1 MTRKWLRW
9 LPAAIV
15 PVVVVGGAIAFPLQ
29 ADADIQLP
37 DKSPAEVLAMVG
49 TSTVRDFSGTV
60 EQTSQ
65 LGLPQIPSSMDPGS
79 STLSALDLITSNHT
93 ARVYVDG
100 TKVDGAKKVRVQ
112 VMTSLAE
119 QDFVRNGN
127 DIWTYNSDDN
137 SATHTTLSGTDD
149 RSKPHSAKPDG
160 SGTAPTPAQLAD
172 RLISAITPSTDVTV
186 GKNTRVAGRSA
197 YDLVLKPRSSTTLVG
212 SVSIAVDA
220 KTGLPLSVAVMA
232 TGQKDPAF
240 SVAFTQLT
248 LATPSSALFD
258 FSPPSGAKV
267 TEHAVSPGTG
277 HPSAPKQPGAAP
289 DPDKRGAKKQITTT
303 GSGWSTIV
311 SAPAS
316 ALPSELTAS
325 SLLSTATTKV
335 TGGRL
340 LSTSLLNVL
349 LTTDGRVF
357 AGSVPLAQLQAA
369 ASAK

>member
-127 DIWTYNSDDN
+127 DIWAYNSDDN

-197 YDLVLKPRSSTTLVG
+197 YDLVLTPRTGTTLVG

-240 SVAFTQLT
+240 SIAFTQLT

-267 TEHAVSPGTG
+267 TEHAVSPGG
-277 HPSAPKQPGAAP
+277 HPATSKQH
-289 DPDKRGAKKQITTT
+289 PDKQGAKKQITTT

-325 SLLSTATTKV
+325 GLLSTATTKV

-369 ASAK
+369 ANAK

>member
-1 MTRKWLRW
+1 MARKWLRW

-15 PVVVVGGAIAFPLQ
+15 PVVVVGGAMAFPLQ
-29 ADADIQLP
+29 AEADIQLP
-37 DKSPAEVLAMVG
+37 NKSPAEVLAMIG
-49 TSTVRDFSGTV
+49 NSTVRDFSGTV

-79 STLSALDLITSNHT
+79 STLSALDALTSNHT
-93 ARVYVDG
+93 ARIYVDG
-100 TKVDGAKKVRVQ
+100 PQKVRVQ

-119 QDFVRNGN
+119 QDFVRNGS
-127 DIWTYNSDDN
+127 DIWAYNSKDN
-137 SATHTTLSGTDD
+137 TATHTILSGTGAGAK
-149 RSKPHSAKPDG
+149 SGSAKPHG
-160 SGTAPTPAQLAD
+160 SGKATTPAQLAE
-172 RLISAITPSTDVTV
+172 RFITAVTPSTSVTV
-186 GKNTRVAGRSA
+186 GKNTKVAGRSA
-197 YDLVLKPRSSTTLVG
+197 YDLVLRPRTSTTLVG

-232 TGQKDPAF
+232 KGQKDAAL
-240 SVAFTQLT
+240 SVAFTQLS
-248 LATPSSALFD
+248 LQTPSASLFT

-267 TEHAVSPGTG
+267 TEHTVSPGTG
-277 HPSAPKQPGAAP
+277 HRTTPKHPGAVTP
-289 DPDKRGAKKQITTT
+289 DPDAKANAKQVSTT

-316 ALPSELTAS
+316 ALPSELTGS
-325 SLLSTATTKV
+325 SLLSSATTKV

-349 LTTDGRVF
+349 FTTDGRVF

-369 ASAK
+369 ANAK

>member
-1 MTRKWLRW
+1 MARKWLRW

-93 ARVYVDG
+93 ARVYLSG
-100 TKVDGAKKVRVQ
+100 PQKVRVQ
-112 VMTSLAE
+112 VMTAMAE

-127 DIWTYNSDDN
+127 DIWAYNSDDKT
-137 SATHTTLSGTDD
+137 ATHTTLSGTPGTPDTP
-149 RSKPHSAKPDG
+149 KPDSAKPHG
-160 SGTAPTPAQLAD
+160 SGAASTPAQLAK
-172 RLISAITPSTDVTV
+172 RFISAVTPSTNVTV
-186 GKNTRVAGRSA
+186 GKNTRVAGRAA
-197 YDLVLKPRSSTTLVG
+197 YDLVLTPRSGTTLVG

-248 LATPSSALFD
+248 LAAPAAGLFD
-258 FSPPSGAKV
+258 FTPPSGAKV
-267 TEHAVSPGTG
+267 TEHTASPGG
-277 HPSAPKQPGAAP
+277 HPAVPKQPTAE
-289 DPDKRGAKKQITTT
+289 AKQVSTT

-316 ALPSELTAS
+316 VLPSELTAS

-335 TGGRL
+335 AGGRL

-369 ASAK
+369 ANAK

>member
-1 MTRKWLRW
+1 
-9 LPAAIV
+9 
-15 PVVVVGGAIAFPLQ
+15 
-29 ADADIQLP
+29 
-37 DKSPAEVLAMVG
+37 
-49 TSTVRDFSGTV
+49 RDFSGTV

-79 STLSALDLITSNHT
+79 STLSALDALTSNHS

-100 TKVDGAKKVRVQ
+100 PQKVRVQ

-119 QDFVRNGN
+119 QDFVRNGS
-127 DIWTYNSDDN
+127 DIWAYNSKDN
-137 SATHTTLSGTDD
+137 TATHTTLSRTETGAK
-149 RSKPHSAKPDG
+149 SNKAKPHG
-160 SGTAPTPAQLAD
+160 SGTATTPAQLAE
-172 RLISAITPSTDVTV
+172 RFITAVTPSTSVTV
-186 GKNTRVAGRSA
+186 GKNTKVAGRSA
-197 YDLVLKPRSSTTLVG
+197 YDLVLRPRSSTTLVG

-232 TGQKDPAF
+232 KGQKDAAL
-240 SVAFTQLT
+240 SVAFTQLS
-248 LATPSSALFD
+248 LQALSASLFT

-267 TEHAVSPGTG
+267 TEHTVSPGIG
-277 HPSAPKQPGAAP
+277 HRTTPKHPGAVTP
-289 DPDKRGAKKQITTT
+289 DPDAKANAKQVSTT

-316 ALPSELTAS
+316 ALPSELTGS
-325 SLLSTATTKV
+325 SLLSSATTKV

-349 LTTDGRVF
+349 FTTDGRVF

-369 ASAK
+369 ANAK

>member
-29 ADADIQLP
+29 ADADIQLA

-49 TSTVRDFSGTV
+49 NSTVRDFSGTV

-79 STLSALDLITSNHT
+79 SSLSALDALTSNHT

-100 TKVDGAKKVRVQ
+100 PKKVRVQ
-112 VMTSLAE
+112 VMSTMAE

-127 DIWTYNSDDN
+127 DIWAYNSEDK
-137 SATHTTLSGTDD
+137 SATHTTLSGTDSG
-149 RSKPHSAKPDG
+149 SKSDSVRPDG
-160 SGTAPTPAQLAD
+160 SGTATTPAQLAE
-172 RLISAITPSTDVTV
+172 RFISAVTPSTDVTV
-186 GKNTRVAGRSA
+186 GKNTKVAGRSA
-197 YDLVLKPRSSTTLVG
+197 YDLVLKPRTGTTLVG

-248 LATPSSALFD
+248 LATPSSGLFD
-258 FSPPSGAKV
+258 FSPPSGAKI
-267 TEHAVSPGTG
+267 TEHTLSPGSG
-277 HPSAPKQPGAAP
+277 HATTPKQPGAVTP
-289 DPDKRGAKKQITTT
+289 DPDAKQPTTT

-325 SLLSTATTKV
+325 SLLSVATTKV

-369 ASAK
+369 ANAK